1 MPRRLLFKEK
11 SLERIKNSPVG
22 FKWLGFAGPTFSLKD
37 SNGVIVDFFADSFIS
52 LTGSA
57 YGVEGS
63 VQFKKNDNLQSSSL
77 FKYRKDK
84 ESFQH
89 GQSTNASGL
98 WSHAE
103 GSFTNATG
111 TGSHAEGSVTNASG
125 EYSHAEGR
133 GTIASG
139 IYSHAEGEDCTVTGR
154 SSFVAGEQNVN
165 NGDWSFAIGR
175 QNRIRSGVSFSFV
188 AGLGCTAA
196 SSYSFAAGFKTI
208 TLGDFGF
215 AIGQETIAGE
225 NSFTSGTET
234 YATGSSHAEGRL
246 TKAYSY
252 GHSEGVNTI
261 AGVEFVEEFF
271 ETSSTPTATEPVAH
285 WYNTSDNLLYRW
297 NGTSWISQNDQN
309 ILIKIYNTFD
319 GTLSTLNVGVGYE
332 FSGLIDGRTIVSY
345 ATAARFNWENSEGA
359 HAEGTGP
366 KAMAIGSHA
375 EGRFSITGGRYSHA
389 EGGYTR
395 TGKRVVYGVMPDEG
409 AGQYAHA
416 EGYFT
421 WAEGY
426 ASHAEGYNTWAIG
439 TASHAQG
446 LGTVAEG
453 DYQSVLGRYNDYN
466 TYSIVII
473 GNGSSNTSRSTVAEF
488 NMDGIVFNQPL
499 TASNIES
506 TGTVQ
511 AASFVGNGSG
521 LTDVPGTF
529 ITGPG
534 SPEGNLTASIGTVYI
549 NTSGGSGQTLWI
561 KELGMGNTG
570 WAGK

>member
-1 MPRRLLFKEK
+1 MPRRILFKEK
-11 SLERIKNSPVG
+11 SLENSINSPIG
-22 FKWLGFAGPTFSLKD
+22 FKWLGFAGSTFSLKD
-37 SNGVIVDFFADSFIS
+37 SNGVITDFFADSFIS

-57 YGVEGS
+57 YGVESS

-84 ESFQH
+84 ESLQH

-139 IYSHAEGEDCTVTGR
+139 MYSHAEGEDCTVTGR
-154 SSFVAGEQNVN
+154 ASFVAGEQNVN

-175 QNRIRSGVSFSFV
+175 QNRIKSGVSYSFV

-196 SSYSFAAGFKTI
+196 SSYAFVAGFKTM
-208 TLGDFGF
+208 TVGDFGF

-234 YATGSSHAEGRL
+234 YATASSHAEGRT

-261 AGVEFVEEFF
+261 AGQEFVEEFF
-271 ETSSTPTATEPVAH
+271 ATSSTPTPTESVAH
-285 WYNTSDNLLYRW
+285 WYNTSDSLLYKW
-297 NGTSWISQNDQN
+297 NGTSWISQNSQT
-309 ILIKIYNTFD
+309 ISIKIYNTTN
-319 GTLSTLNVGVGYE
+319 GVLSTLNVGNGYD
-332 FSGLIDGRTIVSY
+332 FSGSITYSI
-345 ATAARFNWENSEGA
+345 AARFNWENSEGS
-359 HAEGTGP
+359 HAEGVGS
-366 KAMAIGSHA
+366 KSLAVGSHA
-375 EGRFSITGGRYSHA
+375 EGRFSETGGRYSHA

-395 TGKRVVYGVMPDEG
+395 TGRRTVYGVMPDEG
-409 AGQYAHA
+409 SGQYAHA
-416 EGYFT
+416 EGYFS
-421 WAEGY
+421 WAEGF
-426 ASHAEGYNTWAIG
+426 ASHAEGYNTWAKG
-439 TASHAQG
+439 TASHTQG
-446 LGTVAEG
+446 LGTVADG
-453 DYQSVLGRYNDYN
+453 DYQSVLGRYNIAN
-466 TYSIVII
+466 TYSLVLI
-473 GNGSSNTSRSTVAEF
+473 GNGSSNTNRSTVAEF

-506 TGTVQ
+506 TGTIQ
-511 AASFVGNGSG
+511 ATSFVGNGSG

-529 ITGPG
+529 ITGLG

-561 KELGMGNTG
+561 KEIGIGNTG

>member
-1 MPRRLLFKEK
+1 MARRLLFKER
-11 SLERIKNSPVG
+11 SLEKVNNSPVG
-22 FKWLGFAGPTFSLKD
+22 FKWLGFAGSTFSLKD
-37 SNGVIVDFFADSFIS
+37 SNGEITDFYADSLIS
-52 LTGSA
+52 VTGSA
-57 YGVEGS
+57 YGVDGS
-63 VQFKKNDNLQSSSL
+63 VQFKKDDNLQSSSL
-77 FKYRKDK
+77 FKYKK
-84 ESFQH
+84 NTESLQH
-89 GQSTNASGL
+89 GFNTNASGL
-98 WSHAE
+98 YSHAE
-103 GSFTNATG
+103 GYLSIASG
-111 TGSHAEGSVTNASG
+111 TGSHAEGRSTIASG
-125 EYSHAEGR
+125 EYSHAEGE

-139 IYSHAEGEDCTVTGR
+139 IYSHAEGEDCVVTGR
-154 SSFVAGEQNVN
+154 ASFVAGEQNVN

-175 QNRIRSGVSFSFV
+175 QNKIRSGVSFSFV
-188 AGLGCTAA
+188 AGFGCTAA

-215 AIGQETIAGE
+215 SIGQETIAGE

-234 YATGSSHAEGRL
+234 YATASSHAEGRL

-261 AGVEFVEEFF
+261 AGFQFVEEFF
-271 ETSSTPTATEPVAH
+271 ATSSTPTATEVTSN
-285 WYNTSDNLLYRW
+285 WYNTSDNLLYSW
-297 NGTSWISQNDQN
+297 NGTSWISQNDQT
-309 ILIKIYNTFD
+309 ISIKVYNTTN
-319 GTLSTLNVGVGYE
+319 GVLSNLSVGNGYD
-332 FSGLIDGRTIVSY
+332 FSGYITYSI
-345 ATAARFNWENSEGA
+345 AARFNWENSEGA
-359 HAEGTGP
+359 HSEGTGP
-366 KAMAIGSHA
+366 KAIAVGSHA
-375 EGRFSITGGRYSHA
+375 EGRFSETGGRYSHA

-395 TGKRVVYGVMPDEG
+395 TGRRLVYGVMPDEG
-409 AGQYAHA
+409 PGQYAHA

-446 LGTVAEG
+446 LGTIAEG

-473 GNGSSNTSRSTVAEF
+473 GNGSSNTNRSTVAEF
-488 NMDGIVFNQPL
+488 NIDSIVFKQPL

-529 ITGPG
+529 ITGAG

-549 NTSGGSGQTLWI
+549 NTSGGSGQTLWV
-561 KELGMGNTG
+561 KELGIGNTG